1 MTGIARLNALSREE
15 AERLL
20 LGFCASRV
28 WAERVSRLRPF
39 DDAESAIR
47 SGEEVWSRLAPGDWL
62 EAFAGHP
69 RIGERATGVAA
80 KEQAGARGAPAE
92 VLSELADVNREYEER
107 FGHVFLVCATG
118 KSAEEMLAICRSRL
132 HNDASTELRTAAE
145 EQRKITRIRMEKY
158 LAA

>member
-1 MTGIARLNALSREE
+1 MTGVDRFNALSGEE

-20 LGFCASRV
+20 LRFCASPV
-28 WAERVSRLRPF
+28 WAGRVARLRPF
-39 DDAESAIR
+39 ENAEEAIR
-47 SGEEVWSRLAPGDWL
+47 SGEEVWSRLPPADWL

-69 RIGERATGVAA
+69 RIGERVTGTAA

-92 VLSELADVNREYEER
+92 VLAELADANRLYEER

-132 HNDASTELRTAAE
+132 HNDAPTELRAAAE

>member
-1 MTGIARLNALSREE
+1 MTGVDRLNSLPREE

-28 WAERVSRLRPF
+28 WAERVARLRPF
-39 DDAESAIR
+39 ESPEEAIR
-47 SGEEVWSRLAPGDWL
+47 SAEEVWSRLPPADWL
-62 EAFAGHP
+62 EAFTGHP
-69 RIGERATGVAA
+69 RIGERATGTEA
-80 KEQAGARGAPAE
+80 KEQEGVRGAPAE
-92 VLSELADVNREYEER
+92 VLAELADANHEYEER

-132 HNDASTELRTAAE
+132 HNDAPTELRTAAE

-158 LAA
+158 LTA